1 MFRRR
6 RSTDDFAE
14 EIQSHLALEA
24 DELQSEDLSKDEARC
39 RDKVG
44 FGNVQRAQERFYLR
58 GRITWFDYLLAILNS
73 LFVSES
79 LQISSCA
86 GIVPQVL
93 LRECSHQSAPQYG
106 RQESLSALCA

>member
-24 DELQSEDLSKDEARC
+24 DELQSEGLSKDEARC

-58 GRITWFDYLLAILNS
+58 GRITWFDDLLCDIKFTIRQRIITNQFLRWNS
-73 LFVSES
+73 
-79 LQISSCA
+79 SS
-86 GIVPQVL
+86 
-93 LRECSHQSAPQYG
+93 SFAP
-106 RQESLSALCA
+106 